1 MSTPAV
7 QSPVP
12 AFQPGQSA
20 PKKKGSP
27 LRRYLVAGVLVWL
40 PIVASLWV
48 VGFLFCLADD
58 TLVLLP
64 LPAAYRPEGL
74 MGLALPALGAVFV
87 LVVLLLTGLL
97 GTNLIG
103 RRLLV
108 WGEDLLHHI
117 PIVGSV
123 YGGVKSFAESVFSQS
138 NSFRKVVMVEY
149 PREGVWSLGFLTAET
164 CRRSARKPVSRT
176 PASISPRPSTPPVG
190 TRHPAAPAGC
200 GARYERRCRDEDD
213 HYLRGSRPPGPRT
226 QARAGE
232 EARRLS
238 LAPPRTCWR
247 GSPGGGSGCGPSGR
261 PVTSPALCG
270 LTIADKS

>member
-1 MSTPAV
+1 MSNPAV
-7 QSPVP
+7 QGPVP

-27 LRRYLVAGVLVWL
+27 LRRYLMAGVLVWL
-40 PIVASLWV
+40 PIIATLWV
-48 VGFLFCLADD
+48 VTFLFRLADKW
-58 TLVLLP
+58 LVLVP

-74 MGLALPALGAVFV
+74 MGLLLPALGAVFV
-87 LVVLLLTGLL
+87 LLVLLLTGLL

-149 PREGVWSLGFLTAET
+149 PRAGVWSLGFLTAENVPEISEKTGEPHACVYISAALNATGGYLAILPRRQLVELDMSVDAAMKMIIT
-164 CRRSARKPVSRT
+164 CGVVVPPAPEHRRELAK
-176 PASISPRPSTPPVG
+176 
-190 TRHPAAPAGC
+190 PAA
-200 GARYERRCRDEDD
+200 
-213 HYLRGSRPPGPRT
+213 
-226 QARAGE
+226 
-232 EARRLS
+232 
-238 LAPPRTCWR
+238 
-247 GSPGGGSGCGPSGR
+247 
-261 PVTSPALCG
+261 
-270 LTIADKS
+270 

>member
-1 MSTPAV
+1 MSTPAA

-12 AFQPGQSA
+12 AFPPGQSA

-27 LRRYLVAGVLVWL
+27 LRRYLVAGILVWL

-48 VGFLFCLADD
+48 VGFLFRLADD

-64 LPAAYRPEGL
+64 LPAAYRPQGL
-74 MGLALPALGAVFV
+74 MGLALPALGAVFAF
-87 LVVLLLTGLL
+87 VVLLLTGLL
-97 GTNLIG
+97 ATNLIG

-149 PREGVWSLGFLTAET
+149 PREGVWSLGFLTAEDVSEVSEKTGEPHACVYISAALNATGGVLAILPRRRIVLLDMSVDAAMKMIIT
-164 CRRSARKPVSRT
+164 CGVVVPPAPERKPEL
-176 PASISPRPSTPPVG
+176 AKK
-190 TRHPAAPAGC
+190 PAA
-200 GARYERRCRDEDD
+200 
-213 HYLRGSRPPGPRT
+213 
-226 QARAGE
+226 
-232 EARRLS
+232 
-238 LAPPRTCWR
+238 
-247 GSPGGGSGCGPSGR
+247 
-261 PVTSPALCG
+261 
-270 LTIADKS
+270 

>member
-1 MSTPAV
+1 LTSPVV

-40 PIVASLWV
+40 PIIATLWV
-48 VGFLFCLADD
+48 ATFLFRLADR
-58 TLVLLP
+58 TLLLLP
-64 LPAAYRPEGL
+64 VLSSYQPAGL
-74 MGLALPALGAVFV
+74 MGLVLPALGAVFV

-103 RRLLV
+103 RRMLV

-149 PREGVWSLGFLTAET
+149 PREGVWSLGFLTAEDVPEVSEKAGEPHACVYISAALNATGGVLAILPRRQIVELEMSVDAAMKMIIT
-164 CRRSARKPVSRT
+164 CGVVVPPAPDRKREL
-176 PASISPRPSTPPVG
+176 AKK
-190 TRHPAAPAGC
+190 PAA
-200 GARYERRCRDEDD
+200 
-213 HYLRGSRPPGPRT
+213 
-226 QARAGE
+226 
-232 EARRLS
+232 
-238 LAPPRTCWR
+238 
-247 GSPGGGSGCGPSGR
+247 
-261 PVTSPALCG
+261 
-270 LTIADKS
+270 

>member
-1 MSTPAV
+1 M

-40 PIVASLWV
+40 PIIATVWV
-48 VGFLFCLADD
+48 VTFLFRLADR
-58 TLVLLP
+58 TLLRLP
-64 LPAAYRPEGL
+64 LLSSYRPEGL
-74 MGLALPALGAVFV
+74 MGFALPALGAVFV

-149 PREGVWSLGFLTAET
+149 PRTGAWSLGFMTAEDVPEISRKTQVQHCCVYISSALNATAGFLVIVPRNQVVELEMSVDAAMKMIIT
-164 CRRSARKPVSRT
+164 CGVVVPNDVAGV
-176 PASISPRPSTPPVG
+176 AG
-190 TRHPAAPAGC
+190 AP
-200 GARYERRCRDEDD
+200 
-213 HYLRGSRPPGPRT
+213 
-226 QARAGE
+226 
-232 EARRLS
+232 
-238 LAPPRTCWR
+238 
-247 GSPGGGSGCGPSGR
+247 
-261 PVTSPALCG
+261 
-270 LTIADKS
+270 